1 LFSPDFREGGGSE
14 LIRYGSSPQDDALL
28 IGEWD
33 KNIPFSTHFKTIKP
47 RKMPVERFLSML
59 RFDNGGELDDLG
71 FEIDPNTLKSS
82 ELRPPP
88 AEGGQAFGD

>member
-1 LFSPDFREGGGSE
+1 
-14 LIRYGSSPQDDALL
+14 
-28 IGEWD
+28 
-33 KNIPFSTHFKTIKP
+33 
-47 RKMPVERFLSML
+47 ML